1 MFSNTGNANMNRWR
15 TYVKG
20 DPKRQAVLETALDW
34 ISEGEIDDYM
44 SKHRYDTSIDELAKY
59 FETVINWI
67 DSVFEYTGGE
77 VCGLE
82 WGRLYREYHMKA
94 YSKEKVTKRVN
105 ELLDDTQVEAKRGIF
120 EFILGGEQNISLLN
134 IRVFDPKTQKTVYE
148 KQTKEAKEKGV
159 SNCPLCAVGHD
170 ANKTRLY
177 KQNEMEADHVTAWSK
192 GGATDI
198 SNCQMLCKTHNR
210 AKGNR

>member
-1 MFSNTGNANMNRWR
+1 MAGNPN
-15 TYVKG
+15 
-20 DPKRQAVLETALDW
+20 RQAILETALDW
-34 ISEGEIDDYM
+34 ISGGDIDDYM
-44 SKHRYDTSIDELAKY
+44 AKHRNDTSIDELSKN
-59 FETVINWI
+59 FETVIGWI
-67 DSVFEYTGGE
+67 DSIFDYTGNE

-82 WGRLYREYHMKA
+82 WGRLYRQYHMNA

-105 ELLDDTQVEAKRGIF
+105 ELLDDTQVEANRGIF
-120 EFILGGEQNISLLN
+120 EFILGGEQNTSLLN
-134 IRVFDPKTQKTVYE
+134 IRVFDQKTQKAVYE

-170 ANKTRLY
+170 ANKARIY
-177 KQNEMEADHVTAWSK
+177 RQNEMEADHVTAWSK
-192 GGATDI
+192 GGASDI